1 MSKEYFI
8 FVEGKRIL
16 VSKEV
21 YQAYWHETNKENYQR
36 RLDRENQLLF
46 FCDLDHDGN
55 FEGNLIDQNVD
66 VEKLV
71 ETRQRIEELNRAL
84 ASLTNEEREIIDA
97 LYFRDETTRNV
108 ASSFGLHQ
116 TSLIRKRNQILKKLK
131 IILENF

>member
-8 FVEGKRIL
+8 FVEGKRIV

-55 FEGNLIDQNVD
+55 FEGNLIDDSVD

-71 ETRQRIEELNRAL
+71 EAKQRIEDLNKAL
-84 ASLTNEEREIIDA
+84 VSLTKEEREIIDA
-97 LYFRDETTRNV
+97 LYFREETTRST
-108 ASSFGLHQ
+108 AGALGLHK
-116 TSLIRKRNQILKKLK
+116 TTLLRKRDRILKKMK
-131 IILENF
+131 TILETL

>member
-8 FVEGKRIL
+8 FVEGKRIV

-55 FEGNLIDQNVD
+55 FEGNLIDPNVD

-71 ETRQRIEELNRAL
+71 ETQQRIEELNRAL
-84 ASLTNEEREIIDA
+84 ASLTKEEREIIDA
-97 LYFRDETTRNV
+97 LYFHDETTRNV
-108 ASSFGLHQ
+108 ANNFGLHQ

>member
-8 FVEGKRIL
+8 FVEGKRIV

-97 LYFRDETTRNV
+97 LFSVMKQQGMLPV
-108 ASSFGLHQ
+108 ALDF
-116 TSLIRKRNQILKKLK
+116 IKPA
-131 IILENF
+131 

>member
-8 FVEGKRIL
+8 FVEGKRIV

-66 VEKLV
+66 
-71 ETRQRIEELNRAL
+71 EELNRAL

>member
-8 FVEGKRIL
+8 FVEGKRIV

-108 ASSFGLHQ
+108 ASSFRLHQ

>member
-8 FVEGKRIL
+8 FVEGKRIV

-55 FEGNLIDQNVD
+55 LEGTLIDQNAY
-66 VEKLV
+66 VEELV
-71 ETRQRIEELNRAL
+71 GTRQRIE
-84 ASLTNEEREIIDA
+84 
-97 LYFRDETTRNV
+97 
-108 ASSFGLHQ
+108 
-116 TSLIRKRNQILKKLK
+116 
-131 IILENF
+131 

>member
-8 FVEGKRIL
+8 FVEGKRIV

-108 ASSFGLHQ
+108 ASSFGLLQ

>member
-8 FVEGKRIL
+8 FVEGKRIV

-108 ASSFGLHQ
+108 ASSFGLYQ

>member
-8 FVEGKRIL
+8 FVEGKRIV

-21 YQAYWHETNKENYQR
+21 HQAYWHETNKENYQR

-108 ASSFGLHQ
+108 ASSFGLYQ

>member
-8 FVEGKRIL
+8 FVEGKRIV

-55 FEGNLIDQNVD
+55 FEGNLTDQNVD

-97 LYFRDETTRNV
+97 LYFRDETTRND
-108 ASSFGLHQ
+108 ASNCGIHQ
-116 TSLIRKRNQILKKLK
+116 TSLIRKRNQILMKLK